1 MTKYKEILR
10 LKSLGLS
17 QQKIADG
24 CQVSKKTV
32 NKVLKAAE
40 ERNVSWPFEAEVSDG
55 EIEKL
60 LFPDKQTNKKVSER
74 KMPDFEQIRTELLKN
89 GVNKKLLWTEY
100 VDRCRLEG
108 SEPLMYSQFCYY
120 IQENEQ
126 LRRATMHINRK
137 PGEPKKAFVF
147 VGVLS
152 YSRYSQ
158 QEI

>member
-40 ERNVSWPFEAEVSDG
+40 ERNISWPLEAEITDG

-60 LFPDKQTNKKVSER
+60 LYPDKQNSKKDSER

-100 VDRCRLEG
+100 VDQCRLEG
-108 SEPLMYSQFCYY
+108 SEP
-120 IQENEQ
+120 
-126 LRRATMHINRK
+126 A
-137 PGEPKKAFVF
+137 
-147 VGVLS
+147 
-152 YSRYSQ
+152 
-158 QEI
+158 

>member
-40 ERNVSWPFEAEVSDG
+40 ERNVSCPLEAEITDW

-60 LFPDKQTNKKVSER
+60 LFPDKQNSKKGSER
-74 KMPDFEQIRTELLKN
+74 KMHDLSKSEQNSLKTE
-89 GVNKKLLWTEY
+89 
-100 VDRCRLEG
+100 
-108 SEPLMYSQFCYY
+108 
-120 IQENEQ
+120 
-126 LRRATMHINRK
+126 
-137 PGEPKKAFVF
+137 
-147 VGVLS
+147 
-152 YSRYSQ
+152 
-158 QEI
+158 